1 MIKFNKEV
9 QLEKCRLLESCN
21 EIVIDRSHEN
31 VEDEQEE
38 EEAALENLR
47 ENIDDLTGKSGID
60 ETDLI
65 FLKGLMDSPVM
76 QRLVK
81 VQDRLEDYPKLSKP
95 VSLGNVALLKE
106 LVLRCNRS
114 KLREARELGRLLSRP
129 HVQALIDTHDQIGE
143 GKGEYQE
150 LKIDQIL
157 PELNG
162 MPGETFRMIGVRR
175 KYDEPL
181 GLTVE
186 VDDVGNLMVAR
197 ILGGGTIDKQGLL
210 HVGDV
215 ILEVNGVVVYTP
227 EDLQTEIARSKESV
241 TLKIAPRELVVSEP
255 IATHAAQVTKGSAL
269 DSKQKMLT
277 CYMRALF
284 QYDPQEDTLLPCKE
298 IGLSFDRGDIL
309 QIVDQKD
316 PNWWQAKKVGSDGPA
331 GLIPS
336 PELEERRKAFVVPEA
351 DYVHKIGICGARI
364 SKRKKKYLYQSKSSS
379 DFDKAELILYEEVTK
394 MPPFKRKT
402 LVLIGT
408 QGVGRRTLKNRL
420 INSDPDKF
428 AGVCPWTSRPARVL
442 EESGQTYWFA
452 ERSEMEEEIKS
463 HKFLEYGEFNGHLYG
478 THLDTI
484 REVIKQGKMCILDCS
499 PQSLKLLHNSTDFL
513 PYVIFI
519 AAPGMEQLKDL
530 YDVSRS
536 TGNLRA
542 SSRNLTFDRQSS
554 IRYSS
559 RRARTLESLASLYE
573 EEDLKRTLEDSASM
587 QRTYDKYIDIV
598 LTNNDFD
605 STFRKIIE
613 ALEALATEHQW
624 VPFSGKIKLSTF
636 FTRIINKQSFFKNLK
651 MSQNLIPSC
660 STSATRVSDQMNEE
674 SAEKLENLKN
684 RSTQCGDP
692 LIVDEENIVV
702 LVKSFSPLP
711 NDDHEILCN
720 DKNED
725 DNVID
730 SETKVS
736 FL

>member
-9 QLEKCRLLESCN
+9 HLEKCRLLDSCN
-21 EIVIDRSHEN
+21 DIVIEKPK
-31 VEDEQEE
+31 EDNEE
-38 EEAALENLR
+38 AAALENLR
-47 ENIDDLTGKSGID
+47 DNIDELDGKSGID

-81 VQDRLEDYPKLSKP
+81 VQDRLEDHPKLSKP
-95 VSLGNVALLKE
+95 VSLGNTALLKE
-106 LVLRCNRS
+106 LTLRCNRS
-114 KLREARELGRLLSRP
+114 KLREARELARLLSKP
-129 HVQALIDTHDQIGE
+129 HLRALIDTHDQIGE

-150 LKIDQIL
+150 PQIDQIF
-157 PELNG
+157 PESNG
-162 MPGETFRMIGVRR
+162 MPGEAIRMVGIRR
-175 KYDEPL
+175 KFDEPL

-186 VDDVGNLMVAR
+186 LDEAGNLVIAR
-197 ILGGGTIDKQGLL
+197 ILGGGAIDKQGLL
-210 HVGDV
+210 HVGDI
-215 ILEVNGVVVYTP
+215 ILEVNGIVVYTP
-227 EDLQTEIARSKESV
+227 EDLQSEIARAKESV
-241 TLKIAPRELVVSEP
+241 TLKIGPRETVEQL
-255 IATHAAQVTKGSAL
+255 ATHAAQVTNGTKL
-269 DSKQKMLT
+269 DSKQKRLT
-277 CYMRALF
+277 CYMRAHF

-298 IGLSFDRGDIL
+298 IGLSFERGDIL

-336 PELEERRKAFVVPEA
+336 PELEERRKAFVIPEA
-351 DYVHKIGICGARI
+351 DFVHKIGICGARI

-379 DFDKAELILYEEVTK
+379 DFDKAELILYEEVTR

-408 QGVGRRTLKNRL
+408 QGVGRRTIKNRL
-420 INSDPDKF
+420 INSDPEKF
-428 AGVCPWTSRPARVL
+428 AGVSPWTSRPPRVL
-442 EESGQTYWFA
+442 EENGQTYWFA
-452 ERSEMEEEIKS
+452 ERAEMEEEIKN
-463 HKFLEYGEFNGHLYG
+463 HKFLEYGEYNGHLYG

-519 AAPGMEQLKDL
+519 GAPGMEQLKDL

-587 QRTYDKYIDIV
+587 QRTYDKYIDAVI
-598 LTNNDFD
+598 TNNDFD

-624 VPFSGKIKLSTF
+624 VPVNWIY
-636 FTRIINKQSFFKNLK
+636 
-651 MSQNLIPSC
+651 
-660 STSATRVSDQMNEE
+660 
-674 SAEKLENLKN
+674 
-684 RSTQCGDP
+684 
-692 LIVDEENIVV
+692 
-702 LVKSFSPLP
+702 
-711 NDDHEILCN
+711 
-720 DKNED
+720 
-725 DNVID
+725 
-730 SETKVS
+730 
-736 FL
+736 